1 MGEQA
6 IVGALCEERRVQ
18 MAGQRCLAQRQ
29 LLHADAHG
37 LVTLLHMHHQ
47 WAWAPLLRVLGEAE
61 QQLKEEHNEP
71 Q

>member
-18 MAGQRCLAQRQ
+18 MAGQRRLAQRQ

-37 LVTLLHMHHQ
+37 LVSLLHMRHQ
-47 WAWAPLLRVLGEAE
+47 WAPRLRVLVKQSSKAE
-61 QQLKEEHNEP
+61 GRT
-71 Q
+71 